1 LKILLRPAAWVIAVF
16 ALLLQACSITPQ
28 PAADGAAAARS
39 YDARKKALVSLETW
53 SLKARLAVSDGEDGG
68 SGSLQWVVGE
78 AGTRMNFHGALGR
91 GAWRL
96 ESNDRGARL
105 ELADGTF
112 YEADTGAEL
121 AARQLD
127 WAVPVDALSWWV
139 RGLAA
144 PGMVEHRELGADGA
158 LVFLRQQGW
167 NIEYG
172 RFREV
177 EGILL
182 PLKLTARQSGR
193 TVKLVIREWQL
204 GFEDD

>member
-1 LKILLRPAAWVIAVF
+1 MKKLLRPAAWLVAVF
-16 ALLLQACSITPQ
+16 ALLLQACSSTPQ
-28 PAADGAAAARS
+28 PAADGLAAARS
-39 YDARKKALVSLETW
+39 YDARQKALASRETW
-53 SLKARLAVSDGEDGG
+53 SLRARLAVSDGEDGG
-68 SGSLQWVVGE
+68 SGSLHWAVGE
-78 AGTRMNFHGALGR
+78 AGARMNFHGALGR

-96 ESNDRGARL
+96 ESSARGARL
-105 ELADGTF
+105 ELADGSS
-112 YEADTGAEL
+112 YEAQTAAEL

-127 WAVPVDALSWWV
+127 WTVPVDALSWWV

-144 PGMVEHRELGADGA
+144 PGAVEYRELGADGT

-177 EGILL
+177 DGVVL
-182 PLKLTARQSGR
+182 PVKLAARQSGR

-204 GFEDD
+204 GSEDG